1 MEDRATAPR
10 AGVGQ
15 SAPHC
20 AAASVPWEG
29 TDRHLPGTARRL
41 GLVHDSHHPR
51 SQQKVPDSPRVLG
64 TRVGPHRACC
74 PVDCPP
80 HVAKPRRRQPVVVA
94 TREPSGLSASGWSIF
109 SQSMWMQSLQ
119 RQSRSTFGADGDAHG
134 GGTSGHE
141 PPLGEIV
148 PVYDWVG
155 IGVNQALTGLDHPS
169 VIRQVLRGPQDGTR
183 PWAWQSC
190 YGRLPP
196 PLQNSKLSFLRHPC
210 ATETM
215 YVRRETAQT
224 H

>member
-1 MEDRATAPR
+1 MEDRATGPG

-80 HVAKPRRRQPVVVA
+80 TSPNRGGASPLWLLRVSRVDSARLGGQFVARACGCSRCKGRVGRPLARTA
-94 TREPSGLSASGWSIF
+94 TH
-109 SQSMWMQSLQ
+109 
-119 RQSRSTFGADGDAHG
+119 TG
-134 GGTSGHE
+134 GGPADMNPHWGRSSRCTTE
-141 PPLGEIV
+141 
-148 PVYDWVG
+148 
-155 IGVNQALTGLDHPS
+155 S
-169 VIRQVLRGPQDGTR
+169 VLV
-183 PWAWQSC
+183 
-190 YGRLPP
+190 
-196 PLQNSKLSFLRHPC
+196 
-210 ATETM
+210 
-215 YVRRETAQT
+215 
-224 H
+224 